1 MEGQKV
7 AIMLLFASLGMKLE
21 ELLMIF
27 YKSIQFILGTKKV
40 NTTTKNRKENKM
52 TDKLEGYIKF
62 SEVEENKLEL
72 D

>member
-40 NTTTKNRKENKM
+40 NTTTKNKQQIERK
-52 TDKLEGYIKF
+52 IK
-62 SEVEENKLEL
+62 
-72 D
+72 